1 MFNKINGRST
11 GKELIDKENN
21 HIYGE
26 YVYYRKVGD
35 HGTFMP
41 SSVYFG
47 KNKSGRYSVSDNI
60 KYKYDEMGNITE
72 IKENGLLTVRYTY
85 DKIGR
90 IVRTNRTQ

>member
-1 MFNKINGRST
+1 
-11 GKELIDKENN
+11 
-21 HIYGE
+21 
-26 YVYYRKVGD
+26 
-35 HGTFMP
+35 MP
-41 SSVYFG
+41 FSVYFG

-90 IVRTNRTQ
+90 IVRTKRTQ